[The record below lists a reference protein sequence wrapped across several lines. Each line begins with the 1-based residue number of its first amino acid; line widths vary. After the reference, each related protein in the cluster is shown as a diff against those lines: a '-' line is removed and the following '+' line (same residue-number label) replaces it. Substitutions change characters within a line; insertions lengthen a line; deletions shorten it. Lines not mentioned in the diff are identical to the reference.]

1 LANIAKAKTEVD
13 VQLLNSG
20 RHLQNTEDVI
30 GQLRLDLKNL
40 ETKDRNFIA
49 NLEQD
54 IKFLTQEKELLL
66 KRLDLKN
73 LETKDRNVIANLE
86 QDVKFLTQEKELLL
100 KRISESANF

>member
-1 LANIAKAKTEVD
+1 VKNQLGSDLANAETQKNQLGSDLANIAKAKTEVD

-30 GQLRLDLKNL
+30 GKLRLDLKNL
-40 ETKDRNFIA
+40 ET
-49 NLEQD
+49 Q
-54 IKFLTQEKELLL
+54 
-66 KRLDLKN
+66 
-73 LETKDRNVIANLE
+73 DRNVIANLQ